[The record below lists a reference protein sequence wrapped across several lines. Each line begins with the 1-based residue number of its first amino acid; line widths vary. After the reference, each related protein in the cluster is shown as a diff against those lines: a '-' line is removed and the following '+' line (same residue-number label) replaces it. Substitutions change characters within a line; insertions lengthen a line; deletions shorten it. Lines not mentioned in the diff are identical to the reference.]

1 MVHSGKVNTKILC
14 KLTLLAIGISAFSLN
29 ANELKYTI
37 GLDSE
42 AVFQNL
48 FSEERNER
56 INYTNYIVQPRLAL
70 NFKSKI
76 ANFNWSAEH
85 NHVRRDLDTESVTN
99 NYTNYTYRGRIEL
112 VKNLLSF
119 NANGAVNYLNA
130 NTNSFLVDDFL
141 LNAENLSK
149 TRSNRFAFTFDLPRG
164 DYFGHQ
170 SELSYSVTDS
180 EKSEFFNNQL
190 DSDVLSY
197 NTSTFTGDVF
207 ERFNAL
213 LTSNFTVSD
222 RNERGDYASRQL
234 SLVTSYQLYNQLG
247 VVLTGSHEAN
257 QVSSNESTFS
267 ELRDFNSAGA
277 GLIWRES
284 INKQVALTWNRA
296 NSDAIEQDEDN
307 EGFVGVDIDWL
318 FTPRTRLSAEYK
330 RRFFGES
337 GSFSFQHRIKRF
349 RTQIQ
354 YTEEVTSFSRLIA
367 NPDNLG
373 VFVCVDGVADLASC
387 FQPSSLN
394 YQLDP
399 NESFVQFSQQNTEIN
414 DELILRK
421 GLSWQLGTQ
430 QRRTRLSVNGRYSTN
445 EYLESDRLS
454 RTYSLGTSLSF
465 DVGHKTNIKWTMNAA
480 FSDERIEGE
489 SGEAEVYSSEL
500 SVTRALGRYFDL
512 SLNFD
517 YVDRNTEGLE
527 IRQGVGGIQ
536 GNNGITGD
544 LQDRRISLNLK
555 YALSN

>member
-1 MVHSGKVNTKILC
+1 MANSGKTINKQLF
-14 KLTLLAIGISAFSLN
+14 KLSLLSIGISAFSLH

-48 FSEERNER
+48 FSEERSER
-56 INYTNYIVQPRLAL
+56 IDSTNYILQPRLAL

-76 ANFNWSAEH
+76 ANFNWTAVH
-85 NHVRRDLDTESVTN
+85 NHVRRDLDDESVTN
-99 NYTNYTYRGRIEL
+99 NYTNYTYRGRVEL

-119 NANGAVNYLNA
+119 NANGALNYQ
-130 NTNSFLVDDFL
+130 NSSNIGFLVDDFL

-170 SELSYSVTDS
+170 SQLSYSLTES
-180 EKSEFFNNQL
+180 EKSEFNNNQL
-190 DSDVLSY
+190 NSDVLSY
-197 NTSTFTGDVF
+197 NTSTFTGDNF
-207 ERFNAL
+207 ERFSAL
-213 LTSNFTVSD
+213 LTSSFTVSD
-222 RNERGDYASRQL
+222 RNELGDYTSRQFD
-234 SLVTSYQLYNQLG
+234 LVTSYQLYNQLG
-247 VVLTGSHEAN
+247 FVLTGSHEAN
-257 QVSSNESTFS
+257 QVSSNVSTFS
-267 ELRDFNSAGA
+267 ELREFNSAGA
-277 GLIWRES
+277 GLMWRES
-284 INKQVALTWNRA
+284 ANKQILLTWNRA
-296 NSDAIEQDEDN
+296 DSDAIEQDEDN
-307 EGFVGVDIDWL
+307 EGFVGIDVDWI

-387 FQPSSLN
+387 FQPNSLN
-394 YQLDP
+394 YQLAP

-421 GLSWQLGTQ
+421 GLSWQLGTE

-454 RTYSLGTSLSF
+454 RTYSAGTSVSF
-465 DVGHKTNIKWTMNAA
+465 NVGQKTNIRWTMNAA
-480 FSDERIEGE
+480 FTNERFEGE

-500 SVTRALGRYFDL
+500 SITRALGRYFDL

-527 IRQGVGGIQ
+527 IGQ
-536 GNNGITGD
+536 GNGGITGD

-555 YALSN
+555 YTLDK